1 VLRKVLKIDIMKA
14 LNIGPSWFFD
24 ANKAVGIVQKYGE
37 GGTHCSQPVIDKI
50 TSTVG
55 APEGSTKLLQWLKTW
70 ETEHPI

>member
-1 VLRKVLKIDIMKA
+1 MKA

-24 ANKAVGIVQKYGE
+24 ANKAVGIVRKYGE